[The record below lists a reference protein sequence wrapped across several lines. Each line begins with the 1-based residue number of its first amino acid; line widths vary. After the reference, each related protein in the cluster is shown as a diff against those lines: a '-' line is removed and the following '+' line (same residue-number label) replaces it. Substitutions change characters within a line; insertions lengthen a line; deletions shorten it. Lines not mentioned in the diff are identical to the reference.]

1 VKFGYKNMTA
11 GTSHMVKTLEET
23 EYPGIYKS
31 TYEEKDAESIEDS
44 VKSDA
49 NSEDR
54 AANNPL
60 KSYIPA
66 NS

>member
-1 VKFGYKNMTA
+1 
-11 GTSHMVKTLEET
+11 MVKTLEET